1 MSDESS
7 CLHRVSR
14 RPLIIWGSRGARFF
28 WGLLEEDFSFV
39 VALYGHI
46 FEGLGTFDEVG
57 GEEGAGAGTQFEELG
72 DGETE
77 FGRGIKETFVRCENV
92 LLSIV
97 RTHNEK
103 RT

>member
-7 CLHRVSR
+7 CLEPISL
-14 RPLIIWGSRGARFF
+14 RPKESLREWGRG
-28 WGLLEEDFSFV
+28 GLLEEDFSFV

-57 GEEGAGAGTQFEELG
+57 GEEGAGAGTQLEELG
-72 DGETE
+72 DRETE
-77 FGRGIKETFVRCENV
+77 FRRGIKKTFVRCENV

-97 RTHNEK
+97 RTHNEE